1 MKKKTPEQIIKE
13 YTYNIIREIA
23 IWKHIQEQGC
33 NDPFWPDGC
42 NMNLT
47 RNHILSYKREIR
59 EICEENS
66 IPLPEEYYFP
76 TPPEIDN
83 NYMATLKQKQRVQR
97 LRRQAYKLNRK
108 KTEYDLEQQSLF

>member
-1 MKKKTPEQIIKE
+1 
-13 YTYNIIREIA
+13 
-23 IWKHIQEQGC
+23 
-33 NDPFWPDGC
+33 
-42 NMNLT
+42 MNLT

-59 EICEENS
+59 EIYEENS

-97 LRRQAYKLNRK
+97 LRRREINL
-108 KTEYDLEQQSLF
+108 TEKRQSTTWSNKVCFEIKEE